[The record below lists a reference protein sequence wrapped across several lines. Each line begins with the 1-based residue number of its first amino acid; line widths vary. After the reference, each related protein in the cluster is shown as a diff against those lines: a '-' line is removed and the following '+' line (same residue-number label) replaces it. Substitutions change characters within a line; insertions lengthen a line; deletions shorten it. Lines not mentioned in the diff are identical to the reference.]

1 MVLLRGSSS
10 DGVCLASLVIVCSPL
25 EVVRLSTSTIKRGPE
40 GTESARERESACGG
54 AAPATMAAQVLRKVS
69 IGGWTRCP
77 YFQKAANVAAAMEH
91 LYPT

>member
-1 MVLLRGSSS
+1 LYVAVNSKSSFLMLNQEGRSGLR
-10 DGVCLASLVIVCSPL
+10 V
-25 EVVRLSTSTIKRGPE
+25 
-40 GTESARERESACGG
+40 ARAGRTG
-54 AAPATMAAQVLRKVS
+54 AMAAALRKVS